1 MRSGV
6 PAGDGTPGI
15 SRNFCPGEILSGMS
29 NHIKSEDFM
38 KKLLVSVMLVML
50 VLSGCSLFELRNSI
64 VGTWETTLLGVT
76 TRYVFNNDGTSVGTV
91 TVLGIGASTN
101 GVWNADN
108 TTLTISWAGAEED
121 EVDYYSFNNDKSAM
135 TLAPSE
141 GGLSRTFDRL

>member
-1 MRSGV
+1 
-6 PAGDGTPGI
+6 
-15 SRNFCPGEILSGMS
+15 
-29 NHIKSEDFM
+29 M

-64 VGTWETTLLGVT
+64 VGTWGTTLLGVT

-135 TLAPSE
+135 TLAPSD